1 MSALLTSTLVV
12 AVAEIGDKTQLL
24 SLMLAA
30 RFRRPWPIIL
40 GIFVATIANHFVA
53 AWVGDW
59 VAGALGPQTLRWLLG
74 VAFIAIAVW
83 ALKPDELD
91 DAPSGRRSMGVF
103 ATALVAFFI
112 AEIGDKTQ
120 VATIA
125 MAAKYT
131 ELAAVVAGTTLGMML
146 ANVPVVF
153 FGERIVARL
162 PLKAIRWFA
171 AAMFAVMGVAVLLGL
186 GS

>member
-12 AVAEIGDKTQLL
+12 AIAEIGDKTQLL

-30 RFRRPWPIIL
+30 RFRRPWPIVL

-53 AWVGDW
+53 AWVGDR
-59 VAGALGPQTLRWLLG
+59 VSGMLGPQTLRWPLG
-74 VAFIAIAVW
+74 ASFIAIALW
-83 ALKPDELD
+83 ALKPDKLD
-91 DAPSGRRSMGVF
+91 DDDSPRRGMGVF
-103 ATALVAFFI
+103 ATTLVAFFI

-125 MAAKYT
+125 MAAKYA
-131 ELAAVVAGTTLGMML
+131 ELGAVVMGSTLGMMV

-153 FGERIVARL
+153 LGERIVKRL
-162 PLKAIRWFA
+162 PLKTIRWIAAGMFA
-171 AAMFAVMGVAVLLGL
+171 AMGIAVLLGV

>member
-30 RFRRPWPIIL
+30 RFRRPWPIVL
-40 GIFVATIANHFVA
+40 GIFVATLANHFVA

-74 VAFIAIAVW
+74 VSFIAIALW

-91 DAPSGRRSMGVF
+91 DDQSARRSMGVF
-103 ATALVAFFI
+103 ATTLVAFFI

-125 MAAKYT
+125 MAAKYSDLT
-131 ELAAVVAGTTLGMML
+131 AVVMGTTLGMMV

-153 FGERIVARL
+153 LGERIVKRL
-162 PLKAIRWFA
+162 PLKTIRWFA
-171 AAMFAVMGVAVLLGL
+171 AGMFVLMGAAVLLGL
-186 GS
+186 GA